1 MAKALLG
8 HVGGPDPRMLS
19 DMRRL
24 RRRVRD
30 LEAQLAWM
38 QQEHDVLAAAA
49 GRHAKAGAGDGDA
62 GPQPGDAPYG
72 PWSTKTTDP
81 FVIKSR
87 SERTG
92 VVSRRQ

>member
-30 LEAQLAWM
+30 LEAEIARMRL
-38 QQEHDVLAAAA
+38 EHDILAAAA
-49 GRHAKAGAGDGDA
+49 GRR
-62 GPQPGDAPYG
+62 
-72 PWSTKTTDP
+72 TKYEG
-81 FVIKSR
+81 R
-87 SERTG
+87 
-92 VVSRRQ
+92 